1 MYSSGDN
8 PARYLAHALGL
19 NGRGRESNY
28 VHKLKPHSLEWGRG
42 LLVLILDHPKNKCQS
57 NHTLWCVVAH
67 CFFDLRSP
75 LSFVVGAENYNSIDE
90 LVKEK

>member
-28 VHKLKPHSLEWGRG
+28 
-42 LLVLILDHPKNKCQS
+42 
-57 NHTLWCVVAH
+57 
-67 CFFDLRSP
+67 LRSP
-75 LSFVVGAENYNSIDE
+75 LSSVVGAENYNSIDK
-90 LVKEK
+90 LVGER